1 MLLTYE
7 IYKTLPWKLTRK
19 KSGNVLNTCS
29 AVPKK
34 HMYRV
39 LNVHKIYPVAHD
51 CCGWCSS
58 SGSGLPLPW
67 RGSLIL
73 FSQEGVV
80 CAERDLHKA
89 ELPPYFC
96 HPHRK
101 HHRWHHNLTEKG
113 GGVTSLSHKK
123 HHRSENLE
131 KENKKS
137 SRTSL
142 FIIFTIGIWKIV
154 WCEMFVSV
162 TISFL
167 RLWGV
172 SNCKYWSVLSLLS
185 NFWNITP
192 CRIISWSHKCMYSVL
207 KLDSNYRL
215 HCDLVSDPFPHTCIH
230 MLYLDLL
237 FVSVLALIRNSY

>member
-1 MLLTYE
+1 
-7 IYKTLPWKLTRK
+7 
-19 KSGNVLNTCS
+19 
-29 AVPKK
+29 
-34 HMYRV
+34 MYRV

-67 RGSLIL
+67 RGDPL
-73 FSQEGVV
+73 FSS
-80 CAERDLHKA
+80 L
-89 ELPPYFC
+89 
-96 HPHRK
+96 RK
-101 HHRWHHNLTEKG
+101 EWSVRRETTIKLSFRCTSAILIENITGDITTSLRKG

-131 KENKKS
+131 KENNKS

-142 FIIFTIGIWKIV
+142 FIFFTIGIWKIV

-192 CRIISWSHKCMYSVL
+192 CRIISWSHKCIQCLEAGLQLQTSL
-207 KLDSNYRL
+207 RSGLW
-215 HCDLVSDPFPHTCIH
+215 PFSTY
-230 MLYLDLL
+230 LYTHAISWSPICFSFSFDKE
-237 FVSVLALIRNSY
+237 